1 MIISEEELKHIL
13 ETLAKSG
20 NTYLCEKQFQ
30 FDLAWELRKHFESQ
44 DKTDCHVYL
53 EYPSRD
59 KEKDGSRIYY
69 DIVIKENDTYC
80 VIELKYKT
88 SKGKTKLYGEE
99 FDLKD
104 QAAQDL
110 GRYDFLKDVT
120 RIENFEAD
128 NEGKSLNC
136 GYAVFLTNDSS
147 YWNKDGKNYLYKD
160 FALNNDRD
168 IPNTPLKWKKGFKES
183 SVGKNRK
190 DGLAIKGAYTA
201 NWHPFKGEFQYLMF
215 EIK

>member
-1 MIISEEELKHIL
+1 MIISTEELKQIV

-30 FDLAWELRKHFESQ
+30 FDLAWELRKYFEAQ
-44 DKTDCHVYL
+44 NKNDCHVYL

-80 VIELKYKT
+80 AIELKYKT
-88 SKGKTKLYGEE
+88 SEGTAKLYGEE

-110 GRYDFLKDVT
+110 GRYDFLKDVC
-120 RIENFEAD
+120 RIEKFASEKKM
-128 NEGKSLNC
+128 ER
-136 GYAVFLTNDSS
+136 GYAIFITNDKL
-147 YWNKDGKNYLYKD
+147 YWDKKGGDWLYKYL
-160 FALNNDRD
+160 ALNDGRK
-168 IPNTPLKWKKGFKES
+168 IPNTPLKWNWKGKPKES
-183 SVGKNRK
+183 SVGKNRMG
-190 DGLAIKGAYTA
+190 DLEIKGNYTVK
-201 NWHPFKGEFQYLMF
+201 WEPFNGEFRYLMF

>member
-1 MIISEEELKHIL
+1 MIISEKELKQIL
-13 ETLAKSG
+13 ETLAESG

-30 FDLAWELRKHFESQ
+30 FDLAWELRKYFEAQ
-44 DKTDCHVYL
+44 NKKDCYVYL
-53 EYPSRD
+53 EYPSND

-80 VIELKYKT
+80 PIELKYKT
-88 SKGKTKLYGEE
+88 SKGKAKLYGEE

-110 GRYDFLKDVT
+110 GRYDFLKDVC
-120 RIENFEAD
+120 RIEDFAYEKKM
-128 NEGKSLNC
+128 ER
-136 GYAVFLTNDSS
+136 GYAIFITNDKT
-147 YWNKDGKNYLYKD
+147 YWEREGNGCLYQD
-160 FALNNDRD
+160 FALYNDRK
-168 IPNTPLKWKKGFKES
+168 IPNTQLNWRDGFKES

-190 DGLAIKGAYTA
+190 DGLKIEGDYKVD
-201 NWHPFKGEFQYLMF
+201 WKPFNGGFQYLMF